1 MVWRSGTSVS
11 LYRGVSYKDPS
22 VQLNKQIYRKEG
34 SSATSSAPADTIGRD
49 PSQYGSGEDARAS
62 DIASGNKDSES
73 TPEVEYEHE
82 MDKLLDSLGPRYRD
96 WPGCEPLPVDADMLP
111 GTVPGYQ
118 PPFRILPYGVRAT
131 ISQKE
136 ATALRRLARVLP
148 PHFALGMRCRH
159 LTWLALIVAFSLFFY
174 FLVPR
179 KKQAAP
185 RFGHGHDQAMG
196 KKFNCEDCTKTWRT
210 AYN

>member
-1 MVWRSGTSVS
+1 MVWRSGTSIS
-11 LYRGVSYKDPS
+11 LYRGVSYRDPS
-22 VQLNKQIYRKEG
+22 VQLNKRMYVKEG
-34 SSATSSAPADTIGRD
+34 SSATSSAPADTISRE
-49 PSQYGSGEDARAS
+49 PSQYGSGEDARPS
-62 DIASGNKDSES
+62 DIASENKNTES

-82 MDKLLDSLGPRYRD
+82 MDELLDSLGPRYGD

-131 ISQKE
+131 LSQKE

-148 PHFALGMRCRH
+148 PHFALGMQCHR
-159 LTWLALIVAFSLFFY
+159 LTWLALIVAFSLFLY
-174 FLVPR
+174 SLVSR

-185 RFGHGHDQAMG
+185 RFGCGHDQAMG
-196 KKFNCEDCTKTWRT
+196 RKFNCEDCT
-210 AYN
+210 